1 LIVAQIIE
9 HSNQLAGDVAPIIA
23 GDQPSGSAV
32 ITSMNKPKN
41 IGLLMFFLVF
51 GVFGIWATVAP
62 IEGAAHAPGSV
73 TVRSNRQLVQ
83 HLEGG
88 IVKEIV
94 ARNGDRVRAGDA
106 LLILDDTQP
115 LAQLEITN
123 LQYMAMR
130 AMEARLIAERDGL
143 EQISFPAELS
153 GVAQNAQSEIASQTQ
168 IFVTRK
174 ASLEG
179 SVEVLEQRIGQLQ
192 SRLGG
197 LRALQQSKQDLADS
211 FAEEL
216 RDVESLLVEGF
227 ADKNRVRELERNA
240 AQLRGEAAELT
251 ANISSTEI
259 EIGET
264 RLQILQQER
273 EFQNE
278 VANQL
283 AEVQTGLKDSSER
296 LIALRS
302 IVQRTTITAPV
313 DGIVNGMQVHTVGGV
328 VPPGQP
334 LADIVPQNE
343 ELIVEARVS
352 PMDIDRVAMGQ
363 EAMVRFSSFSS
374 SVPNIFGSVINVSAD
389 ALTDPNT
396 GMTYYSARV
405 EVTPEGLRDLG
416 DLTLIP
422 GMPAD
427 VFITTGSRTLLQYMM
442 KPISSA
448 LARSFIED

>member
-1 LIVAQIIE
+1 MARIIE
-9 HSNQLAGDVAPIIA
+9 HSNQLAGDVASVVA

-32 ITSMNKPKN
+32 ITSMNRPKN
-41 IGLLMFFLVF
+41 IGLLIFFLVF
-51 GVFGIWATVAP
+51 GVFGVWASVAP
-62 IEGAAHAPGSV
+62 IEGAAHGPGSV

-94 ARNGDRVRAGDA
+94 ARNGDSVRAGDA

-123 LQYMAMR
+123 LQYLAMR

-143 EQISFPAELS
+143 EQINFPADLS
-153 GVAQNAQSEIASQTQ
+153 TLAQNAESEISSQTQ
-168 IFVTRK
+168 VFLTRK
-174 ASLEG
+174 AALDG

-216 RDVESLLVEGF
+216 RDVELLLVEGF

-251 ANISSTEI
+251 ASISATEI

-264 RLQILQQER
+264 RLQILQQAL

-283 AEVQTGLKDSSER
+283 AEVQTGLKDSTER
-296 LIALRS
+296 LTALRS
-302 IVQRTTITAPV
+302 IVDRTTITAPV

-343 ELIVEARVS
+343 ELIVEARIS
-352 PMDIDRVAMGQ
+352 PMDIDRVAIGQ

-374 SVPNIFGSVINVSAD
+374 TVPNIFGTVINVSAD
-389 ALTDPNT
+389 ALSDPNT
-396 GMTYYSARV
+396 GMVYYSARV

-416 DLTLIP
+416 ELTLIP

-448 LARSFIED
+448 MARSLIED